1 MTTTKTRLPAPEQ
14 LLIVPLSEMEL
25 AELIEQHIEY
35 VDENGR
41 PVHLQPHFVKH
52 YMKRDDGG
60 LPIITSIAQLPI
72 VLPDGTILTGRGL
85 NRKYGIV
92 FRVPEELDAL
102 LPSQAGCTPAAVARA
117 MRFLTDEWLCDVAA
131 DYQGKGTIIACALTI
146 LERALLPQRPA
157 FFVTAGQRG
166 GGKTTSIHMISMAAV
181 GLPASAAAWSPNEEE
196 RRKAL
201 FSYLGMGLPL
211 LVWDNIARGS
221 TISCPSIEKSLTTE
235 HYSDRVLGYT
245 EIKTVPT
252 YTVQVFTGN
261 NISPRGDLASRS
273 LVVRLTVNRIDPEN
287 RSFAHPDPMGW
298 TNDNRGRILQ
308 ALYTIL
314 LGNPRRSQKKS
325 ERSPAVTRFKEW
337 WDMVGSAVEYAGDQ
351 HLQLSRD
358 EINGLV
364 SDPHPTCP
372 ATPITFKTMLLD
384 AEADEEQTSSLVT
397 VLDALRMLWPDT
409 RQPGN
414 SRLFQAGEV
423 ALYAGKAEDASIAFK
438 VALEMA
444 AGKSIKIVSAPVVN
458 WRLQAI
464 ADTPVSLGYKTLVL
478 RYVKNDKNGRYGG
491 FRIETMAT
499 PSDIPNSES

>member
-1 MTTTKTRLPAPEQ
+1 MMTHKTRLPAPEQ
-14 LLIVPLSEMEL
+14 LLIVPLNEVEL

-41 PVHLQPHFVKH
+41 PVHLQSQFVKH
-52 YMKRDDGG
+52 YMQRDDGG
-60 LPIITSIAQLPI
+60 LPIVTSIAQLPI

-85 NRKYGIV
+85 NRQYGII

-102 LPSQAGCTPAAVARA
+102 LPSRSDCTPTAVAKA

-166 GGKTTSIHMISMAAV
+166 GGKTTTIHMISMAAV

-245 EIKTVPT
+245 EVKTVPT

-273 LVVRLTVNRIDPEN
+273 LVVRLTVDRVDPEN
-287 RSFAHPDPMGW
+287 RSFAHPDPMAW
-298 TNDNRGRILQ
+298 TDDNRGRILQ

-314 LGNPRRSQKKS
+314 LGNPRRSQKKT
-325 ERSPAVTRFKEW
+325 ERTPAVTRFKEW
-337 WDMVGSAVEYAGDQ
+337 WDMVGAAVEYAAEE
-351 HLQLSRD
+351 HTQLSLD
-358 EINGLV
+358 EISGFV
-364 SDPHPTCP
+364 ADPHPTCP

-384 AEADEEQTSSLVT
+384 AEADEEQTSSLVI

-409 RQPGN
+409 QQPGN
-414 SRLFQAGEV
+414 SRLFQASEV
-423 ALYAGKAEDASIAFK
+423 ALHTGKAEEASIAFK

-444 AGKSIKIVSAPVVN
+444 AGKPIRIVSAPVIN

-464 ADTPVSLGYKTLVL
+464 TDTPAPLGQKTLIL
-478 RYVKNDKNGRYGG
+478 RYFKPNKAGRYGG
-491 FRIETMAT
+491 FRVETLT
-499 PSDIPNSES
+499 DQEIS